1 MREKVNYFLKMVEHQ
16 YPDDYDKLNISVSAQ
31 SNYQQY
37 RDMDGRMRAEFKYH
51 SPIKYDIDISFPN
64 IGNLYYDI
72 SFYID
77 CVWGGR
83 INVVAS
89 FDYFGK
95 NYFSFTL

>member
-1 MREKVNYFLKMVEHQ
+1 MTEKVNYFLKMVEHQ

-31 SNYQQY
+31 SDYQQY
-37 RDMDGRMRAEFKYH
+37 RDMDGSVRAELNYNL
-51 SPIKYDIDISFPN
+51 PVNYNIDISFPN

-83 INVVAS
+83 INVIAS
-89 FDYFGK
+89 FNNSGT
-95 NYFSFTL
+95 NYFSFTS